1 MIESFLKRLMRDQS
15 GATAIEYGLICGL
28 VVMAML
34 VAMQG
39 FTNEN
44 NRTWI
49 TVASKTMAA
58 TSNANGA

>member
-1 MIESFLKRLMRDQS
+1 MIESCFRKLLRDES

-34 VAMQG
+34 VALQG
-39 FTNEN
+39 FANEN

-49 TVASKTMAA
+49 AVASKTMAA
-58 TSNANGA
+58 TGS